1 MESIF
6 LEFCA
11 HCKRKTAHKI
21 LPFLFPPVARCR
33 RVKQRCIVRFYKKG
47 ARRFPQRRMWG
58 ASHSTMPDI
67 YLLLCAIFTSAR
79 KKYKFPRRK
88 FWNSQYIR
96 GGATF
101 WSAKIL
107 SGRGEGRRAQIQAC
121 RRRRAF
127 PRSGGLL
134 FFLFH
139 PLTF

>member
-47 ARRFPQRRMWG
+47 ARRFPQRRMWT

-96 GGATF
+96 GVATF

-139 PLTF
+139 PSTF

>member
-47 ARRFPQRRMWG
+47 ARRFPQRRMWS
-58 ASHSTMPDI
+58 ASHFTMPDI

-96 GGATF
+96 GVATF

>member
-33 RVKQRCIVRFYKKG
+33 RAKQRCIVRFYKKG
-47 ARRFPQRRMWG
+47 ARRFPQRRMWS
-58 ASHSTMPDI
+58 AFTSALSK
-67 YLLLCAIFTSAR
+67 IFYCEPATSAR

-96 GGATF
+96 GVATF